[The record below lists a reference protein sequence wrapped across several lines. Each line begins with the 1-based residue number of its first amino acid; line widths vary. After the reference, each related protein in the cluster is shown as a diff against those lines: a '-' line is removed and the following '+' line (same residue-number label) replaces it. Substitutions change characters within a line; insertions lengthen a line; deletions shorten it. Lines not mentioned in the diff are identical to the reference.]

1 MRSMF
6 KAKYLIIALAFA
18 PLPANAEG
26 IKALEKGFYLPTDVG
41 CTGIGGAAEIYF
53 DGANISGHYQLCK
66 TTKNDQK
73 NSYKSVCIEAQG
85 PDQPTM
91 ADIEK
96 DPDRTTVV
104 QEIDVKSKASFI
116 LNKRIYNHCRS

>member
-1 MRSMF
+1 MRSVF
-6 KAKYLIIALAFA
+6 NAKYLIIALAFA

-41 CTGIGGAAEIYF
+41 CIGIGGAAEIYF

-66 TTKNDQK
+66 TTKIDQK
-73 NSYKSVCIEAQG
+73 NLYKSVCIEAQG

-96 DPDRTTVV
+96 DPDRTAVV
-104 QEIDVKSKASFI
+104 QEINVRSEDDFVMNGRA
-116 LNKRIYNHCRS
+116 YMHCRP